1 MKINAAQLRQLIKEE
16 ALSPMRSRAH
26 PELAAV
32 VQKQRLTEVVGPDE
46 AVDDLEEIASQMAS
60 LNQQAMRLLDG
71 LQGEGVLDG
80 QSHTRAYR
88 GWFAM
93 IEQALS
99 PESQWMGGTT
109 MDTLAE
115 TIDTVKT
122 ALKPLSADDVQD
134 VYEELLARETLDDN
148 SDIDVVTEELYA
160 YFENEE
166 VPELMA
172 DKAIEEWLKLPR
184 REKDTVTNA

>member
-1 MKINAAQLRQLIKEE
+1 MKFNTAQLKQLIKEE

-26 PELAAV
+26 PELAAAV
-32 VQKQRLTEVVGPDE
+32 KRQQLTEVVGSDE
-46 AVDDLEEIASQMAS
+46 AVDELEGIASQMAS

-71 LQGEGVLDG
+71 LQGEGVLDEL
-80 QSHTRAYR
+80 SHTRAYR

-115 TIDTVKT
+115 TIDTVKM
-122 ALKPLSADDVQD
+122 ALKPLSADDAQEA
-134 VYEELLARETLDDN
+134 YEELTRRGTLSPD
-148 SDIDVVTEELYA
+148 SEPDVVTEELYA
-160 YFENEE
+160 YFENAE

-172 DKAIEEWLKLPR
+172 DKAIEEWL
-184 REKDTVTNA
+184 DQQ

>member
-1 MKINAAQLRQLIKEE
+1 MKINAAQLKQLIKEQQSNI
-16 ALSPMRSRAH
+16 LS
-26 PELAAV
+26 
-32 VQKQRLTEVVGPDE
+32 E
-46 AVDDLEEIASQMAS
+46 AVDPDETAGELEEIASQMAS
-60 LNQQAMRLLDG
+60 LNQQAMRLPDG

-109 MDTLAE
+109 MDTLAD
-115 TIDTVKT
+115 TIDTVKM

-134 VYEELLARETLDDN
+134 VYEELIRRGTFNAE
-148 SDIDVVTEELYA
+148 SDIDVVTEELWA

-172 DKAIEEWLKLPR
+172 DKAIEEWLELPR

>member
-1 MKINAAQLRQLIKEE
+1 MKIRLSELKKIIQEE

-32 VQKQRLTEVVGPDE
+32 VQRQQLAEVVGPDE
-46 AVDDLEEIASQMAS
+46 AVGELEEIASQMAS

-122 ALKPLSADDVQD
+122 ALKPLSTGEVEEA
-134 VYEELLARETLDDN
+134 YEELLDRETLDDTSTKEDI
-148 SDIDVVTEELYA
+148 SDELYA
-160 YFENEE
+160 YFEAAGF
-166 VPELMA
+166 PEKM
-172 DKAIEEWLKLPR
+172 
-184 REKDTVTNA
+184 TVNAVDAWIQSVA